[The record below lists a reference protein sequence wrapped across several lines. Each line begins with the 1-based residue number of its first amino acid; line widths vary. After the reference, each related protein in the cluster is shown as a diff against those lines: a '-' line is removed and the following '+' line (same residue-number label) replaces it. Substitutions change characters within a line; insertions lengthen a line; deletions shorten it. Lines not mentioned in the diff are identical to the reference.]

1 MITKEEAE
9 KYKSDLELDLFKET
23 SAKTGFNTEEL
34 FVQAAKLLYTDYSKY
49 KIVKTK
55 REGEI
60 LKPETKEVE
69 EKNKEVEKKNVHG
82 GKQKLRRNSKRSQ

>member
-34 FVQAAKLLYTDYSKY
+34 FVQAAKLLYNDYSFY
-49 KIVKTK
+49 
-55 REGEI
+55 
-60 LKPETKEVE
+60 
-69 EKNKEVEKKNVHG
+69 
-82 GKQKLRRNSKRSQ
+82 GKQKKKDKKDEGKVKLDEQQETKPVKKGCCS